1 MALVWVLRDSRI
13 ASTLVGTSSVAQLAE
28 NLAAL
33 DQPNFTAEDLAR
45 IDRYAVD
52 SGIDL
57 WRSSS
62 EL

>member
-1 MALVWVLRDSRI
+1 
-13 ASTLVGTSSVAQLAE
+13 VAQLTE

-33 DQPNFTAEDLAR
+33 DQSDFTAEELAM

-62 EL
+62 DL